1 MCGPWTVTATNHA
14 RQSRCSV
21 CKVTR
26 FALKLVLVIGLEKD
40 RSFLD
45 LPATW
50 LQLDGDIT
58 RSKEV

>member
-26 FALKLVLVIGLEKD
+26 FALKLVLVTRLEKG

-50 LQLDGDIT
+50 LQLDEHVT
-58 RSKEV
+58 RSKVV

>member
-1 MCGPWTVTATNHA
+1 MCGRWPVTATNHA

-21 CKVTR
+21 CKVIR
-26 FALKLVLVIGLEKD
+26 FALKVVLVTGLEKG

-50 LQLDGDIT
+50 LQLDEDVT